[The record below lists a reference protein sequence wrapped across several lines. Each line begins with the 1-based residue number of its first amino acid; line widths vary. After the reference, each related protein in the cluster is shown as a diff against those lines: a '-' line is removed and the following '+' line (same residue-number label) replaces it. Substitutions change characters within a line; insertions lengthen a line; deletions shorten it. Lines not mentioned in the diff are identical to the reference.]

1 MSFYQRYPMTPD
13 VAVGYLAKRVFQTS
27 AAVMEAA
34 LAEEGMTYLQWSAL
48 VVLRYG
54 AATTCHGLARELS
67 HDRGATTR
75 LIDGLEERGLITRRR
90 NDADR
95 RLVDLVLTPEG
106 ERLAQ
111 AGRDRAAAC
120 WNVWLDGWED
130 GDVHQLIGLLQRL
143 RDTIRTSEPSA

>member
-1 MSFYQRYPMTPD
+1 MSFYQRHPMTPD
-13 VAVGYLAKRVFQTS
+13 VAVGYLTKRVFQTS
-27 AAVMEAA
+27 SAAMEAA
-34 LAEEGMTYLQWSAL
+34 LAEEGVTYLQWSAL
-48 VVLRYG
+48 VVLWYG

-75 LIDGLEERGLITRRR
+75 LIDGLEERGLVTRRR
-90 NDADR
+90 NADDR

-120 WNVWLDGWED
+120 WNRWLDGWED
-130 GDVHQLIGLLQRL
+130 DDVHQLIGLLQRL
-143 RDTIRTSEPSA
+143 RDTIWTSEPSE